1 MMTSDQYGMNVR
13 NNAADMITSIAK
25 HADGSPR
32 GLSDEMAAAL
42 LVAQANLAIAA
53 SLAEL
58 ADVLR
63 KRS

>member
-1 MMTSDQYGMNVR
+1 MTSSEEYGRRVR
-13 NNAADMITSIAK
+13 NNAGNMIQEITTRPDGTS
-25 HADGSPR
+25 R
-32 GLSDEMAAAL
+32 GMSDEMAAGV

-63 KRS
+63 TRS